1 MKKILEIIYA
11 LLVGLI
17 GDDATEDETKALAEL
32 KAMIDELEG
41 ESKTE
46 EEVVEERPFDLAK
59 FKNFYNRESNQISS

>member
-17 GDDATEDETKALAEL
+17 GDDVSEDETKALAEL

-46 EEVVEERPFDLAK
+46 EEVIEERPFDLAK
-59 FKNFYNRESNQISS
+59 FKNFYKRESK

>member
-41 ESKTE
+41 ETKTE

-59 FKNFYNRESNQISS
+59 FKNLYKRESKTN

>member
-46 EEVVEERPFDLAK
+46 EEVIEERPFDLAK
-59 FKNFYNRESNQISS
+59 FKNLYKNESK

>member
-46 EEVVEERPFDLAK
+46 EEVIEERPFDLGK
-59 FKNFYNRESNQISS
+59 FKNLYKNESK

>member
-59 FKNFYNRESNQISS
+59 FKNFYKNESK

>member
-41 ESKTE
+41 ETKTE

-59 FKNFYNRESNQISS
+59 FKNLYKNESK

>member
-32 KAMIDELEG
+32 KAMIDELED
-41 ESKTE
+41 ETKTE
-46 EEVVEERPFDLAK
+46 EEVIEERPFDLAK
-59 FKNFYNRESNQISS
+59 FKNFYKNESK

>member
-17 GDDATEDETKALAEL
+17 GDDATEDETKALADL

-41 ESKTE
+41 ETKTE
-46 EEVVEERPFDLAK
+46 EEVGEERPFDLAK
-59 FKNFYNRESNQISS
+59 FKNLYKNESK

>member
-59 FKNFYNRESNQISS
+59 FKNLYKNESK

>member
-46 EEVVEERPFDLAK
+46 EEVIEERPFDLAK
-59 FKNFYNRESNQISS
+59 FKNFYKNESK

>member
-17 GDDATEDETKALAEL
+17 GDDATEDETKALADL

-46 EEVVEERPFDLAK
+46 EEVIEERPFDLGK
-59 FKNFYNRESNQISS
+59 FKNFYKRESKTN